1 MSANQNLWYLWQT
14 SARMAMEVPLVMS
27 QRIWMFSQPWDEKT
41 MAEYQLMF
49 AEKAQGW
56 GEMWQIW
63 LQSAPMLMCTT
74 WQNPMSTQQYQKVFN
89 KSIRSA
95 NKSIK
100 PLSRRVHANHRRLNK

>member
-1 MSANQNLWYLWQT
+1 MSSNHDLWYLWQT
-14 SARMAMEVPLVMS
+14 STRMAMEVPMVMS
-27 QRIWMFSQPWDEKT
+27 QRMWMFSQPWTEKT
-41 MAEYQLMF
+41 VAEYQLMF

-63 LQSAPMLMCTT
+63 LQTAPMLTCTT
-74 WQNPMSTQQYQKVFN
+74 WQSPMTTLQYQKVLN

>member
-27 QRIWMFSQPWDEKT
+27 QRIWMFSQPWNEKT

-56 GEMWQIW
+56 GEVWQIW
-63 LQSAPMLMCTT
+63 LQTSPMLMCSA
-74 WQNPMSTQQYQKVFN
+74 WHKPMSTQQYQRVL
-89 KSIRSA
+89 

-100 PLSRRVHANHRRLNK
+100 PLSRRVHANHKRLNK

>member
-56 GEMWQIW
+56 GEVWQIW
-63 LQSAPMLMCTT
+63 LQTSPMLMCSA
-74 WQNPMSTQQYQKVFN
+74 WHKPMSTQQYQRVL
-89 KSIRSA
+89 

-100 PLSRRVHANHRRLNK
+100 PLSRRVHANHRRLKK

>member
-56 GEMWQIW
+56 GEV
-63 LQSAPMLMCTT
+63 C
-74 WQNPMSTQQYQKVFN
+74 
-89 KSIRSA
+89 A
-95 NKSIK
+95 NLATNIAYADV
-100 PLSRRVHANHRRLNK
+100 LGLAQTHVHTAIPKGIE

>member
-56 GEMWQIW
+56 GEVWQIW
-63 LQSAPMLMCTT
+63 LQTSPMLMCSALHK
-74 WQNPMSTQQYQKVFN
+74 PMSTQQYQRVLN

-100 PLSRRVHANHRRLNK
+100 PLSRRVHANHKRLNK

>member
-27 QRIWMFSQPWDEKT
+27 QRMWMFSQPWDEKT

-56 GEMWQIW
+56 GEVWQIW
-63 LQSAPMLMCTT
+63 LQTSPMLMCSV
-74 WQNPMSTQQYQKVFN
+74 WHKPMSTQQYQRVLN

-100 PLSRRVHANHRRLNK
+100 PLSRRVHANHKRLNK

>member
-56 GEMWQIW
+56 GEVWQIW
-63 LQSAPMLMCTT
+63 LQTSPMLMCSA
-74 WQNPMSTQQYQKVFN
+74 WHKPMSTQQYQRVL
-89 KSIRSA
+89 

-100 PLSRRVHANHRRLNK
+100 PLSRRVHANHKRLNK